1 MTGGTPLPL
10 EGITVVSLEQA
21 VAAPFATRQLADMGA
36 RVVKIERPDGG
47 DFARGYDASVRG
59 QSSFFVWLNRSKESV
74 ALDLKLPD
82 GRRILERLIGRADVF
97 VQNLAPGAADRLG
110 LDATSLRARDPRLV
124 VCNVSG
130 YGPGGPYRDKR
141 AYDLLVQAEA
151 AVPAIT
157 GTPETPSK
165 VGFSVADISAGMY
178 AFSNVL
184 LALFARERSGRGAT
198 LDVSLFDSIAE
209 WMSAPAYFTRYS
221 GREPMRAGLH
231 HATIAPYGPVR
242 CGDGY
247 DVIVAIQNQRE
258 WERFC
263 SRILRDASLSADAR
277 FSTVAARVEHRA
289 ELDVLVGAACALRT
303 RDALERELDDAE
315 IAHARAND
323 VAAFVAHPQLAARE
337 RWREV
342 ESEVGPL
349 AALHPPFSGLGDPRM
364 DPIPALG
371 EHTSRVLAEL
381 GFDGASIA
389 AFVASGAVK
398 VAA

>member
-1 MTGGTPLPL
+1 
-10 EGITVVSLEQA
+10 
-21 VAAPFATRQLADMGA
+21 
-36 RVVKIERPDGG
+36 
-47 DFARGYDASVRG
+47 VRG

-74 ALDLKLPD
+74 AIDLKAPD

-110 LDATSLRARDPRLV
+110 LDASSLRARNPRLV

-184 LALFARERSGRGAT
+184 LALFARERSGGGAT

-242 CGDGY
+242 CADGY

-263 SRILRDASLSADAR
+263 ARILRDANLAADAR
-277 FSTVAARVEHRA
+277 FSTDA
-289 ELDVLVGAACALRT
+289 LVGAACGART
-303 RDALERELDDAE
+303 RDELELELDAAE

-337 RWREV
+337 RWRDV

-349 AALHPPFSGLGDPRM
+349 AALRPPFSGLGEPRM

-371 EHTSRVLAEL
+371 EHTAPVLAEL
-381 GFDGASIA
+381 GFDRASIA
-389 AFVASGAVK
+389 AFVASGTVK
-398 VAA
+398 VPA

>member
-1 MTGGTPLPL
+1 
-10 EGITVVSLEQA
+10 
-21 VAAPFATRQLADMGA
+21 MGA
-36 RVVKIERPDGG
+36 RVIKIERPDGG

-59 QSSFFVWLNRSKESV
+59 YSSFFVWLNRSKESV
-74 ALDLKLPD
+74 ALDLKTPD
-82 GRRILERLIGRADVF
+82 GLRILERLIGRADVF

-110 LDATSLRARDPRLV
+110 LDAASLRARDPRLV

-130 YGPGGPYRDKR
+130 YGPGGPFRDKR

-157 GTPETPSK
+157 GTPDTPSK

-178 AFSNVL
+178 AFSSIL
-184 LALFARERSGRGAT
+184 LALFARERGGVGAT

-221 GREPMRAGLH
+221 GREPTRAGLH

-242 CGDGY
+242 CADGY
-247 DVIVAIQNQRE
+247 DVIVAIQNRRE

-263 SRILRDASLSADAR
+263 ARVLRDASLSADPR

-289 ELDVLVGAACALRT
+289 ELDALVGAACVMRT
-303 RDALERELDDAE
+303 RDELERELDDAE

-323 VAAFVAHPQLAARE
+323 VSAFVAHPQLAARE

-349 AALHPPFSGLGDPRM
+349 EALLPPFFGLGEPRM

-371 EHTSRVLAEL
+371 EHTARVLAEL
-381 GFDGASIA
+381 GFDLG
-389 AFVASGAVK
+389 
-398 VAA
+398 

>member
-1 MTGGTPLPL
+1 VTARAPLPL

-36 RVVKIERPDGG
+36 RVVKIERTDGG
-47 DFARGYDASVRG
+47 DFARGYDATVRG
-59 QSSFFVWLNRSKESV
+59 YSSFFVWLNRSKESV
-74 ALDLKLPD
+74 ALDLKAAD
-82 GRRILERLIGRADVF
+82 GRAILGRLIDRADVF
-97 VQNLAPGAADRLG
+97 VQNFAPGAADRLG
-110 LDATSLRARDPRLV
+110 LDAVSLRARDPRLV

-130 YGPGGPYRDKR
+130 YGPGGPYREKR

-184 LALFARERSGRGAT
+184 LALFARERSGQGAT

-209 WMSAPAYFTRYS
+209 WMSAPAYFTRYG
-221 GREPMRAGLH
+221 GREPLRAGLH

-242 CGDGY
+242 CADGY

-263 SRILRDASLSADAR
+263 ARVLGDASLGADDR
-277 FSTVAARVEHRA
+277 FSNVSARVAHRA
-289 ELDVLVGAACALRT
+289 ELDALVGAACAART
-303 RDALERELDDAE
+303 RVELERELDDAE

-323 VAAFVAHPQLAARE
+323 VAAFVAHPQLESRG
-337 RWREV
+337 RWRDV
-342 ESEVGPL
+342 ESEVGTL
-349 AALHPPFSGLGDPRM
+349 SALVPPFAGLGEPRM

-371 EHTSRVLAEL
+371 EHTARVLAEL
-381 GFDGASIA
+381 GFDAASIA